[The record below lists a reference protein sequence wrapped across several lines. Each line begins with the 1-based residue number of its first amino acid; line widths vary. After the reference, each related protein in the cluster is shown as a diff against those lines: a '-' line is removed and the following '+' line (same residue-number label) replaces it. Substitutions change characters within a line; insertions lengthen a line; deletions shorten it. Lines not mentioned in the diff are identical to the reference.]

1 MKTIAKQ
8 ILASMLT
15 AATVLSLAAC
25 SGVSAGEDGSNTT
38 VSMNGSQTTSTDSS
52 DGEKARVVIFSKKRE
67 WEEGWNQLRD
77 RYMELHPDTEIVVN
91 LTDASTYYDV
101 LKGYQAAGDLPDI
114 IQTVPGT
121 TLSLWQE
128 HLVPLNDLEVLDQM
142 QQDIVDEYLSQID
155 EEERTKTYK
164 LYRLATN
171 KFMQF
176 IGNGSLMEHITPI
189 RMNQYISWLKK
200 TKLSSTTINIYITLL
215 KVIINYAIKMR
226 YVTYDIDPFITA
238 RIPSAQK
245 RETQITVEELKTIR
259 DANLEH
265 YNLNV
270 TRDIFMLTYYLAG
283 MNLVDILAYDFRTD
297 EINYIRKK
305 TKNTKEGD
313 SLISFSIPEEAKPI
327 IKKYMKK
334 NTGKIIFGKYKN
346 YTSCYNLLARKI
358 SQLGKVAGIR
368 HKFTLYSARKS
379 FVQHGYD
386 LGIPLS
392 TLEYCI
398 GQSMKEDRPIFNYV
412 TIMRKHADKAI
423 REILDNLKNE

>member
-1 MKTIAKQ
+1 MVENAIFTLKTQIMATLTLVIVPAKR
-8 ILASMLT
+8 L
-15 AATVLSLAAC
+15 
-25 SGVSAGEDGSNTT
+25 
-38 VSMNGSQTTSTDSS
+38 S
-52 DGEKARVVIFSKKRE
+52 DGTHKIRIRVAHNSETRFITTDIVVRE
-67 WEEGWNQLRD
+67 NEFKNGKIVHRPDKDFLNTKLQQLYNLYFK
-77 RYMELHPDTEIVVN
+77 RYMELDYPDS
-91 LTDASTYYDV
+91 LTCT
-101 LKGYQAAGDLPDI
+101 Q
-114 IQTVPGT
+114 
-121 TLSLWQE
+121 
-128 HLVPLNDLEVLDQM
+128 LVKMITNPLNGEKHRKFE
-142 QQDIVDEYLSQID
+142 DIVDEYLSQID

-171 KFMQF
+171 KVMQF
-176 IGNGSLMEHITPI
+176 IGDKLLAVTGKPYDTLEEVIGISGTPGNGSLMEHITPI

>member
-1 MKTIAKQ
+1 
-8 ILASMLT
+8 
-15 AATVLSLAAC
+15 
-25 SGVSAGEDGSNTT
+25 
-38 VSMNGSQTTSTDSS
+38 
-52 DGEKARVVIFSKKRE
+52 
-67 WEEGWNQLRD
+67 
-77 RYMELHPDTEIVVN
+77 
-91 LTDASTYYDV
+91 
-101 LKGYQAAGDLPDI
+101 
-114 IQTVPGT
+114 
-121 TLSLWQE
+121 
-128 HLVPLNDLEVLDQM
+128 
-142 QQDIVDEYLSQID
+142 
-155 EEERTKTYK
+155 
-164 LYRLATN
+164 
-171 KFMQF
+171 
-176 IGNGSLMEHITPI
+176 
-189 RMNQYISWLKK
+189 
-200 TKLSSTTINIYITLL
+200 
-215 KVIINYAIKMR
+215 
-226 YVTYDIDPFITA
+226 
-238 RIPSAQK
+238 
-245 RETQITVEELKTIR
+245 
-259 DANLEH
+259 
-265 YNLNV
+265 
-270 TRDIFMLTYYLAG
+270 MLTYYLAG

-346 YTSCYNLLARKI
+346 YTSSYNLLARKI